1 MSLSNP
7 KTSSNPAKK
16 FIEWGG
22 KEGVFKYYD
31 KSSETNVI
39 LPLPLYI
46 IKLDQL
52 STVTGYNKTKGNIYA
67 NEVHNVG
74 TEELTVR
81 FHNGPIIAKGL
92 WSDIKPNVVME
103 KGHYTQSVYA
113 ALIDPNTSE
122 LELVNIKFTRSS
134 LGPWIDAKVGDG
146 GEVIVLDKN
155 PELLTNGDT
164 KFYAPSIVKKERRE
178 DILEKAV
185 DMDKE
190 LQSYLSGYK
199 DKTEEV
205 ATNEVQQEQD
215 DDLPF

>member
-31 KSSETNVI
+31 KSSESNVV

-52 STVTGYNKTKGNIYA
+52 STVVGYNSTKGSIYSNEIHNIS
-67 NEVHNVG
+67 ED
-74 TEELTVR
+74 ELTVK
-81 FHNGPIIAKGL
+81 FHNGPIIAKGM
-92 WSDIKPNVVME
+92 WADIKPSIVME
-103 KGHYTQSVYA
+103 KGKYAQSVYA
-113 ALIDPNTSE
+113 ALIDPKTSE
-122 LELVNIKFTRSS
+122 LELVNFKFTGSS

-155 PELLTNGDT
+155 PEQLTNGDT
-164 KFYAPSIVKKERRE
+164 KFYEPTVTKKERRE
-178 DILEKAV
+178 DILDKAV

-190 LQSYLSGYK
+190 LQAYLNGYK
-199 DKTEEV
+199 ETTEVVAQKEV
-205 ATNEVQQEQD
+205 HQEQD